1 MSKTGGQAE
10 VRLHLAVRYN
20 AMLVARQTK
29 SSISHSI
36 FSDHAR
42 TPSSQL
48 ILGASTHT
56 TWLLTWGSRHSL
68 RFNRC
73 GLMLIRTS
81 LRYLARAYVSQSG
94 LSHTGR
100 LEIEGLGLEDKVG
113 LQLMLRLR
121 YFFGHQLDLSD
132 VSCHWPGGSAGAS
145 FRFYPSMH
153 QGAYHDANHR
163 SNSSSP
169 TCAHLQDNERKTHRT
184 MHRTTEY
191 ESRAMT

>member
-20 AMLVARQTK
+20 AMLVAGQTK

-56 TWLLTWGSRHSL
+56 TWLLTWGSRHSH

-121 YFFGHQLDLSD
+121 DFLGINLTCQTFLVIGQVAQPGLASGSILACTEGHTTMQTIAPTA
-132 VSCHWPGGSAGAS
+132 VVPHA
-145 FRFYPSMH
+145 
-153 QGAYHDANHR
+153 
-163 SNSSSP
+163 P
-169 TCAHLQDNERKTHRT
+169 TC
-184 MHRTTEY
+184 RTTKEKRT
-191 ESRAMT
+191 ERCTERPNTRVEP